1 MNLRLTMGLAV
12 VTLSLGLFAALPADA
27 ATGDA
32 LLFGEYSATSTG
44 SCLTA
49 PSGFND
55 KLQPNMPEVSTVATD
70 TGEEV
75 WIFDGSRSVAVTST
89 SIRTSGVA
97 SSPSN
102 PNTASASGTTTWSTR
117 KYTVSREHEVTVI
130 ATNVNG
136 ENFAGPLA
144 GQTLVIDKYV
154 LEGHASRDGETV
166 TLATPEPVVETITL
180 SSGNSVPRICHR
192 AVVLLKR

>member
-1 MNLRLTMGLAV
+1 MRGTSDWSVPVARHTLPTSVPRACGLAVRPWRRSSLTNRQIRLGISPSALLRKISQTCPKKALAAQYCSTATLIRRDRSMNLRLTMGLGAV
-12 VTLSLGLFAALPADA
+12 ALSLGLFVASSADA
-27 ATGDA
+27 VTGDA

-89 SIRTSGVA
+89 SIRTSGV
-97 SSPSN
+97 
-102 PNTASASGTTTWSTR
+102 
-117 KYTVSREHEVTVI
+117 
-130 ATNVNG
+130 
-136 ENFAGPLA
+136 
-144 GQTLVIDKYV
+144 
-154 LEGHASRDGETV
+154 
-166 TLATPEPVVETITL
+166 
-180 SSGNSVPRICHR
+180 
-192 AVVLLKR
+192 

>member
-1 MNLRLTMGLAV
+1 MNFHTTTGPAAV
-12 VTLSLGLFAALPADA
+12 ALFLGLFSASPANA
-27 ATGDA
+27 ATGEA
-32 LLFGEYSATSTG
+32 LLFGEYSATITG

-55 KLQPNMPEVSTVATD
+55 KLQPNMPEVSIVATD

-75 WIFDGSRSVAVTST
+75 WIFDGSGSVAVTST
-89 SIRTSGVA
+89 TIRTSSVA
-97 SSPSN
+97 SSPSS
-102 PNTASASGTTTWSTR
+102 PNTANISGSRTWSTR
-117 KYTVSREHEVTVI
+117 KYTVSREHVVTVI

-136 ENFAGPLA
+136 ENFAGTRA

-154 LEGHASRDGETV
+154 LHGHASRDGETV
-166 TLATPEPVVETITL
+166 TLATPEPAVETISL
-180 SSGNSVPRICHR
+180 SNGDVLPRICHR

>member
-1 MNLRLTMGLAV
+1 MNLCATMGLAS
-12 VTLSLGLFAALPADA
+12 TALSLGLFAASPADA
-27 ATGDA
+27 VIGDA

-49 PSGFND
+49 P
-55 KLQPNMPEVSTVATD
+55 NMPEVSIVATD

-75 WIFDGSRSVAVTST
+75 WIFDGAESVAVTST
-89 SIRTSGVA
+89 SIRTSSVA

-102 PNTASASGTTTWSTR
+102 PNTASASATRTWSTR
-117 KYTVSREHEVTVI
+117 KYTVSHEHVVTVI

-154 LEGHASRDGETV
+154 LQGHASRDGETV

-180 SSGNSVPRICHR
+180 SSGTSLPRICHR

>member
-1 MNLRLTMGLAV
+1 MNHLATTRLASAA
-12 VTLSLGLFAALPADA
+12 LSLGLFAASPADA
-27 ATGDA
+27 VIGDA
-32 LLFGEYSATSTG
+32 VLFGEYSATSTG

-75 WIFDGSRSVAVTST
+75 WIFDGTGSVVVTST
-89 SIRTSGVA
+89 SIRTSSVA

-102 PNTASASGTTTWSTR
+102 PNTANASGTRTWSTR
-117 KYTVSREHEVTVI
+117 KYTVSREQVVTVI

-144 GQTLVIDKYV
+144 GQTLLIDKYV
-154 LEGHASRDGETV
+154 LQGHASRDGETV
-166 TLATPEPVVETITL
+166 TLATPEPLVETITL
-180 SSGNSVPRICHR
+180 SSGTSLPRICHR

>member
-1 MNLRLTMGLAV
+1 MNLRATMGLAV
-12 VTLSLGLFAALPADA
+12 AALSLGLFAASPVDA
-27 ATGDA
+27 FTGDA
-32 LLFGEYSATSTG
+32 LLFGEYNATSTG

-49 PSGFND
+49 PNGFND

-75 WIFDGSRSVAVTST
+75 WIFDGAGSVAVTST
-89 SIRTSGVA
+89 SIRTSSVA

-102 PNTASASGTTTWSTR
+102 PNTASASGTRTWSTR
-117 KYTVSREHEVTVI
+117 KYTVSREHVVTVI
-130 ATNVNG
+130 ATNVKG
-136 ENFAGPLA
+136 ENFAGALA

-154 LEGHASRDGETV
+154 LQGHASRDGETV

-180 SSGNSVPRICHR
+180 SNGTSLPRICHP
-192 AVVLLKR
+192 AVVLLKQ

>member
-1 MNLRLTMGLAV
+1 MNLRLTMGLGAV
-12 VTLSLGLFAALPADA
+12 ALSLGLFVASSADA
-27 ATGDA
+27 VTGDA
-32 LLFGEYSATSTG
+32 LLLGEYSATSTG

-102 PNTASASGTTTWSTR
+102 PNTASASGTRTWSTR
-117 KYTVSREHEVTVI
+117 KYIVSREHVVTVI
-130 ATNVNG
+130 ATNQR
-136 ENFAGPLA
+136 PL
-144 GQTLVIDKYV
+144 I
-154 LEGHASRDGETV
+154 
-166 TLATPEPVVETITL
+166 
-180 SSGNSVPRICHR
+180 
-192 AVVLLKR
+192 

>member
-1 MNLRLTMGLAV
+1 MNLRATTRLAAAV
-12 VTLSLGLFAALPADA
+12 LSLGLFAPSPADA
-27 ATGDA
+27 VTGDA
-32 LLFGEYSATSTG
+32 LLLGEYSATSTG

-75 WIFDGSRSVAVTST
+75 WIFDGAGSVAVTST

-102 PNTASASGTTTWSTR
+102 PNTASASGTRTWSTR
-117 KYTVSREHEVTVI
+117 KYIVSREHVVTVI
-130 ATNVNG
+130 ATNQR
-136 ENFAGPLA
+136 PL
-144 GQTLVIDKYV
+144 I
-154 LEGHASRDGETV
+154 
-166 TLATPEPVVETITL
+166 
-180 SSGNSVPRICHR
+180 
-192 AVVLLKR
+192 